1 MKGCGPSAGPGSGLS
16 SVCPS
21 PQNAHV
27 SFARGTK
34 VTSLLDDDD
43 DDDAEEDKDDDED
56 EAASS
61 WSSSMGSELSA
72 WSLTRMVLSK
82 TSAVSAG
89 ADFRIL

>member
-1 MKGCGPSAGPGSGLS
+1 M
-16 SVCPS
+16 CPS

-43 DDDAEEDKDDDED
+43 DDDAEEDKDED

>member
-1 MKGCGPSAGPGSGLS
+1 M
-16 SVCPS
+16 CPS

-43 DDDAEEDKDDDED
+43 DDDDDDDAEEDEDEDED